1 MHADLVAAVHLPAAQ
16 ACFIGPANRPL
27 FAWHHPPP
35 PHARRGVGI
44 VLCPALGYEYMSAFR
59 TWKVLAG
66 RLAAIGFDILRF
78 DYDGMGNSA
87 GDASDPDRVAAWQYS
102 IRLAIAEIRQL
113 SSANTV
119 ALVGLRAGGML
130 ALQAAA
136 AAGGVD
142 RLVLWSSPG
151 SGRAYVRELKAV
163 VRLSSE
169 NDALDNYDEADG
181 GAINVE
187 GYVFSKDTVADLAA
201 WTPESVGIRPAP
213 KVLLIDRDDRPIDSV
228 VEARLRALGSD
239 VDRIRTVGTAEM
251 LLPPHLSKVP
261 AQALDG
267 IEAWFRDWQISPAI
281 PVPHRAA
288 PRPGRTSMTVHGCRE
303 RPVHFGHG
311 DGLFGV
317 VTSRDEPSTAPA
329 VILLNTG
336 GGHHVGPHRLY
347 VPLAREWA
355 ARGHYVLRF
364 DLHGIGDSTSTD
376 DPGTHTVYPEQMLD
390 DAREAIAHVRQ
401 EAPGRQIILAGLCSG
416 GWLAFQVARC
426 GLGVDGIV
434 SINPPLYLRDGD
446 ARWLRDGRV
455 LGRYQQAMRD
465 PSKWVKALRG
475 GASYASFTR
484 VAARAISRQIAVR
497 TRGILGDEL
506 PDGLAND
513 LCIIAERRIRT
524 LFVFSRGD
532 DGFAYFQSQ
541 AQPALKRAQVRAVVD
556 HLVVEGAGHAFR
568 PLAAQQRL
576 AAILTTFVE
585 SSFQV
590 ARVRPMV

>member
-1 MHADLVAAVHLPAAQ
+1 
-16 ACFIGPANRPL
+16 
-27 FAWHHPPP
+27 
-35 PHARRGVGI
+35 
-44 VLCPALGYEYMSAFR
+44 
-59 TWKVLAG
+59 
-66 RLAAIGFDILRF
+66 
-78 DYDGMGNSA
+78 
-87 GDASDPDRVAAWQYS
+87 
-102 IRLAIAEIRQL
+102 
-113 SSANTV
+113 
-119 ALVGLRAGGML
+119 
-130 ALQAAA
+130 
-136 AAGGVD
+136 
-142 RLVLWSSPG
+142 
-151 SGRAYVRELKAV
+151 
-163 VRLSSE
+163 
-169 NDALDNYDEADG
+169 
-181 GAINVE
+181 
-187 GYVFSKDTVADLAA
+187 
-201 WTPESVGIRPAP
+201 
-213 KVLLIDRDDRPIDSV
+213 
-228 VEARLRALGSD
+228 
-239 VDRIRTVGTAEM
+239 
-251 LLPPHLSKVP
+251 
-261 AQALDG
+261 
-267 IEAWFRDWQISPAI
+267 
-281 PVPHRAA
+281 
-288 PRPGRTSMTVHGCRE
+288 
-303 RPVHFGHG
+303 VHFGHG

-329 VILLNTG
+329 VILLNTA

-347 VPLAREWA
+347 VSLAREWA

-364 DLHGIGDSTSTD
+364 DLHGIGDSTPTD
-376 DPGTHTVYPEQMLD
+376 DPGTDTVYPEQMLD

-401 EAPGRQIILAGLCSG
+401 EAPGRPIILAGLCSG

-426 GLGVDGIV
+426 GLAVDGIV

-475 GASYASFTR
+475 GASYATFTR
-484 VAARAISRQIAVR
+484 VAARALSRKIAVLA
-497 TRGILGDEL
+497 RGILGDEL

-585 SSFQV
+585 SSSRV
-590 ARVRPMV
+590 ARIRPMV